1 LFKNLT
7 DKLPNCRLFSVTCL
21 LCAGTSSV
29 YRHALHHYKQLNT
42 VKPSERWQDFEP
54 PLSTFIEYQGKQ
66 DSLLSKELESLPGT
80 TGSHNDCTQRNDADY
95 FHGGYSR
102 SSGRYSRSRGW
113 REGYGLVDDHEF
125 YEEGVRYDP
134 VSAHSRTCT
143 FCTVL
148 PPYVVLDLLE
158 RHGYKLVG
166 TNIVERTC
174 IWTLHKPAET
184 ENRA

>member
-1 LFKNLT
+1 M
-7 DKLPNCRLFSVTCL
+7 PYIIVS
-21 LCAGTSSV
+21 
-29 YRHALHHYKQLNT
+29 NT
-42 VKPSERWQDFEP
+42 VKPSEEWQGFGP
-54 PLSTFIEYQGKQ
+54 PLSTFIEYQGKR
-66 DSLLSKELESLPGT
+66 DSLLSSELGSLPGT
-80 TGSHNDCTQRNDADY
+80 EGIHNYCTQRSDADY

-102 SSGRYSRSRGW
+102 SSERYSRSSGW
-113 REGYGLVDDHEF
+113 RRGYGLVDD
-125 YEEGVRYDP
+125 P
-134 VSAHSRTCT
+134 VPAHSRTCT

-158 RHGYKLVG
+158 RQGYKLVG